1 MTSQAGVKK
10 SLDAARTSDVVEKVL
25 AHRSTK
31 KASAFSCPTRDRIDA
46 VDHFISPKVGPKSLL
61 WDFFNNVT
69 RACRV
74 ETRLDTFKFRN
85 ILKDKRRESLDA
97 ARTSACA
104 TPECNDYSF
113 TGPKQRKQAVTFL
126 VPRRTKP

>member
-10 SLDAARTSDVVEKVL
+10 SLDAARTSDVVEKVF
-25 AHRSTK
+25 AHRSSK

-69 RACRV
+69 
-74 ETRLDTFKFRN
+74 
-85 ILKDKRRESLDA
+85 
-97 ARTSACA
+97 SACA
-104 TPECNDYSF
+104 TAGSGRPLHARGGNH
-113 TGPKQRKQAVTFL
+113 AAH
-126 VPRRTKP
+126 PRRSLAFGGASLYVHPQRACAETKSIP